1 MADIKIQMQTDFL
14 CVPKTEL
21 AFRITDRFISIR
33 ETLNDIVE
41 DLKEN
46 PFDNGAK
53 GNIRN
58 DNELIPI
65 DYDVLLE
72 KVEAANCIAQ

>member
-1 MADIKIQMQTDFL
+1 M
-14 CVPKTEL
+14 
-21 AFRITDRFISIR
+21 
-33 ETLNDIVE
+33 E